1 MPACRTSHLLCPRT
15 SPHVCVAPNQICNG
29 FKDCPDGSDEDN
41 CVQQCP
47 TKCKSLCSS
56 ALFWPHICHWLI
68 ALKLSCCFWFF
79 LILNFSSSADFLC
92 KDHRSC
98 VPKSLVCDGR
108 SHCYDGSDETSCP
121 SVALHT
127 DQIRGPRC
135 RRVSRLCRDGTE
147 CVLFSHVCD
156 GERDCR
162 DGSDEDGCGEFLWR
176 VWDYWR
182 FKQGCYS
189 LRWLLFMQMSLNLPL
204 KPPQK
209 NPLYPSTPPAPAL
222 QSCVQVLLFASVQPS
237 SVMDGRTAQ
246 MDPTRATVP
255 ASCCRPPQRRHHG
268 VSGAPNFVTMAK
280 SAFCSV
286 TCVMENETVWMD
298 RMSSDAQK
306 PANQVV

>member
-1 MPACRTSHLLCPRT
+1 MAENVCYTDVCVTESRTVRTARTNRDVVSVLKRESAAASAPWWNYNSILLDAPGQTADPPEPAAAVPACSTSHLLCPRT

-68 ALKLSCCFWFF
+68 PLKLSCCF

-127 DQIRGPRC
+127 DQIRGPKC

-162 DGSDEDGCGEFLWR
+162 DGSDEEGCGEFLWR

-182 FKQGCYS
+182 FKQG
-189 LRWLLFMQMSLNLPL
+189 
-204 KPPQK
+204 
-209 NPLYPSTPPAPAL
+209 
-222 QSCVQVLLFASVQPS
+222 
-237 SVMDGRTAQ
+237 
-246 MDPTRATVP
+246 
-255 ASCCRPPQRRHHG
+255 
-268 VSGAPNFVTMAK
+268 
-280 SAFCSV
+280 
-286 TCVMENETVWMD
+286 
-298 RMSSDAQK
+298 
-306 PANQVV
+306 